1 MQEFE
6 AAAVSTRSLKAASCV
21 NRFGLQ
27 SSVPLH
33 AELLELLGLLN
44 SFYLG
49 LTASNSGTMVIAGH
63 STNPLSVSLISGMT
77 DNGNRLK
84 PM

>member
-1 MQEFE
+1 LQEFE

-33 AELLELLGLLN
+33 AELLELLELLLSWAN
-44 SFYLG
+44 RLEQRHNG
-49 LTASNSGTMVIAGH
+49 HRGTQH
-63 STNPLSVSLISGMT
+63 QSLIRQP
-77 DNGNRLK
+77 DFWNDRQR
-84 PM
+84 